1 MDPLQK
7 VISIVPTTKVLSL
20 MDEFRE
26 FAFKGN
32 FINVAIGVVIGGA
45 FSKVVEALVK
55 SILMPFVSLFTPV
68 EKGYAGWTFV
78 FNGVEIPYGVFLG
91 EVINF
96 LIVAAA
102 MFFFIVKFLGWMM
115 NVKKEDPVV
124 VLTKQEELLIE
135 IRDLL
140 KAKAS

>member
-1 MDPLQK
+1 MDSLKKVASILPSAK
-7 VISIVPTTKVLSL
+7 VISL
-20 MDEFRE
+20 MDEFRD

-55 SILMPFVSLFTPV
+55 NILMPFVSLFTPI

-78 FNGVEIPYGVFLG
+78 INGVEIPYGLFVG
-91 EVINF
+91 ELINF
-96 LIVAAA
+96 IIIAAA

-115 NVKKEDPVV
+115 NMKKEEPVV

-140 KAKAS
+140 KAK

>member
-1 MDPLQK
+1 MDPFKK

-20 MDEFRE
+20 MDEFRD

-45 FSKVVEALVK
+45 FGKVVDALVK
-55 SILMPFVSLFTPV
+55 NILMPFISLLTPA
-68 EKGYAGWTFV
+68 EKGYASWTFV

-91 EVINF
+91 EVVNF

-115 NVKKEDPVV
+115 NMKKEEPVV

>member
-7 VISIVPTTKVLSL
+7 VITSVPTAKVLSL

-45 FSKVVEALVK
+45 FSKVVDSLVK
-55 SILMPFVSLFTPV
+55 NILLPFVSLFTPV

-78 FNGVEIPYGVFLG
+78 INGVEIPYGIFLG

-96 LIVAAA
+96 LIIAAA
-102 MFFFIVKFLGWMM
+102 MFIFIVKFLNWMM
-115 NVKKEDPVV
+115 NVKKEEPVT
-124 VLTKQEELLIE
+124 VLTKQEELLTE

-140 KAKAS
+140 KAKSS